1 MDVEACVCKS
11 ACWEVEGV
19 FAARDVEGICSAASA
34 EWVSVL
40 RLVGVAASEGLL
52 VRFLFFPFPF
62 PLTCLIGEDVCGPG
76 ERDLL
81 RIESVCG
88 MRKPSLR
95 LQISPSVSKLARATC
110 SSSIW
115 PAKIETKYYGVFFDS
130 FVK

>member
-1 MDVEACVCKS
+1 MDVEVCVCKS

-76 ERDLL
+76 ERDLW
-81 RIESVCG
+81 RILLEG
-88 MRKPSLR
+88 DIRKSSPRSL
-95 LQISPSVSKLARATC
+95 ISPPIFL
-110 SSSIW
+110 
-115 PAKIETKYYGVFFDS
+115 F
-130 FVK
+130 